1 MLAET
6 KRVQQANGTTSTR
19 ARSRWIAM
27 WKRLGRLLRGC
38 FAITSVVYVVGVAA
52 VLLALRLV
60 GEDWW
65 VTTAALYL
73 PRLVFALPLPCFV
86 LGLFWLGFRRLLYGQ
101 VLAGALLLILN
112 GWVVPL
118 PTGGTD
124 GAPELRVLSF
134 NVDSGNAGLS
144 AVVSAITAQTP
155 DVVLLQEV
163 LHRAP
168 ELARM
173 LSAHYPHVEHSTQ
186 FVIAS
191 RFPILSRT
199 DPERLRFY
207 DRERSPRFMRYVV
220 ETPLGAIAFYNI
232 HPISPRGT
240 LQVYRVRDAFYVL
253 RHRRFHTS
261 DPVYDVQTNAALRTL
276 QVAAVAAAARRE
288 TIPVVIAGD
297 TNLPHLSKIYEH
309 EFSEFRDGF
318 REAGWGFGYTYP
330 SKFPWLRLDRI
341 LTSRSLR
348 FTAFDVGCEG
358 ASDHRCVSAAIQKR

>member
-6 KRVQQANGTTSTR
+6 ERVQQANGTASTR
-19 ARSRWIAM
+19 ARSRPIAM
-27 WKRLGRLLRGC
+27 WKRLGRLLRAC
-38 FAITSVVYVVGVAA
+38 FAITSVIYVAGVAA
-52 VLLALRLV
+52 VAVALGFV
-60 GEDWW
+60 AEDWW
-65 VTTAALYL
+65 VTTAGMYL

-86 LGLFWLGFRRLLYGQ
+86 LGLWWLRFRRLLYGQ
-101 VLAGALLLILN
+101 VLAGALLLFVL
-112 GWVVPL
+112 GWVTPF

-134 NVDSGNAGLS
+134 NIDSGNAGLP
-144 AVVSAITAQTP
+144 AVVSAIATQSP
-155 DVVLLQEV
+155 DVVLIQEV
-163 LHRAP
+163 LRRAP

-173 LSAHYPHVEHSTQ
+173 LRAHYPHVEHSTQ

-199 DPERLRFY
+199 EPERLSFY
-207 DRERSPRFMRYVV
+207 GRDRSPRFMRYVL
-220 ETPLGAIAFYNI
+220 ETPLGEMAFYNI

-261 DPVYDVQTNAALRTL
+261 DPVYDVQTNAALREL

-288 TIPVVIAGD
+288 SVPFVIAGD
-297 TNLPHLSKIYEH
+297 TNLPHLSKIYERH
-309 EFSEFRDGF
+309 FADFRDGF

-330 SKFPWLRLDRI
+330 AKFPWLRLDRI
-341 LTSRSLR
+341 LASRSLR

-358 ASDHRCVSAAIQKR
+358 ASDHRCVSATIQKR